1 MTVVANEMKRGGGK
15 RSVKVREAGKVMG
28 RGGGGRKTLTTQA
41 SAKRLRLRESKTAA
55 ELKKRGNPRA
65 PRRRMEGASETG
77 RLRRKKRGG
86 VGPGKGRR
94 GKRGSGATGKRGHG
108 CGRRRRARR
117 PLQSPIRGKT
127 SAGTR
132 AGAARYLQRSSR
144 TLPGISTRLV
154 SMMRTHSRSSASRL
168 RAAGDRGYGTET
180 PARRRAGGGSNEDER
195 GQGRDP
201 RTCVPHPQP
210 WTPEAGPRRGAEP
223 RDLTPLFC
231 LNSPMGSWRIGS
243 LGTLGQ

>member
-77 RLRRKKRGG
+77 RLQRKKRGG

-94 GKRGSGATGKRGHG
+94 GKGGSGATGKRGHG

>member
-1 MTVVANEMKRGGGK
+1 MVSAQERVAAGKGAAARPESEGTDVGGGSRRGGL
-15 RSVKVREAGKVMG
+15 RS
-28 RGGGGRKTLTTQA
+28 
-41 SAKRLRLRESKTAA
+41 RLL
-55 ELKKRGNPRA
+55 
-65 PRRRMEGASETG
+65 
-77 RLRRKKRGG
+77 
-86 VGPGKGRR
+86 
-94 GKRGSGATGKRGHG
+94 
-108 CGRRRRARR
+108 
-117 PLQSPIRGKT
+117 RGKT
-127 SAGTR
+127 GAGTR

-180 PARRRAGGGSNEDER
+180 LARRRAGGGSNEDAR
-195 GQGRDP
+195 GKGRDP

-210 WTPEAGPRRGAEP
+210 WTPEAGPRRGVEP

>member
-1 MTVVANEMKRGGGK
+1 
-15 RSVKVREAGKVMG
+15 MG

-94 GKRGSGATGKRGHG
+94 GKGGSGATGKRGHG

-117 PLQSPIRGKT
+117 PLQSPIRRKT

-201 RTCVPHPQP
+201 RTSVPHPQP

>member
-28 RGGGGRKTLTTQA
+28 RGRGGRKTLTTQA

-108 CGRRRRARR
+108 CGRRARR